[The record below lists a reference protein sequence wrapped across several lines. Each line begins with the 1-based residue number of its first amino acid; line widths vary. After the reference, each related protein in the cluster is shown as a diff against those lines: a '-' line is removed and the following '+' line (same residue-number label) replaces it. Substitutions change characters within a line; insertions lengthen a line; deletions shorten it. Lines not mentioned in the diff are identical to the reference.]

1 MTLIEKVK
9 AADHINWM
17 GNSYVY
23 VGYDDIEGLYEFQEK
38 NGYIW
43 EQLAVSDMER
53 YYDNGTLKLY
63 KMVEL

>member
-9 AADHINWM
+9 AADTIVWM
-17 GNSYVY
+17 GNSYDY

-38 NGYIW
+38 DGYFYEKIDTS
-43 EQLAVSDMER
+43 QMER
-53 YYDNGTLKLY
+53 YYKSGSLKLY

>member
-9 AADHINWM
+9 ASDFVEFFG
-17 GNSYVY
+17 GNYVY
-23 VGYDDIEGLYEFQEK
+23 VGYDDIEGVYQFKMKDE
-38 NGYIW
+38 YIW
-43 EQLAVSDMER
+43 EQLIVSDMER